1 MGKVI
6 GRLGDDGVITAPKE
20 VDPQRARLAA
30 QGLTFGF
37 GEEME
42 AGARAGLG
50 LLTGQ
55 ADDFQSAYDVEVKSL
70 RDKLEAAREAYPYS
84 SMGYEAA
91 GAILPAIGATI
102 ATGGAAGPSA
112 AGNIGRIL
120 LGPTGGSL
128 AKGALYG
135 GGGAG
140 AYEIGTGEGGISERL
155 EGVPEAV
162 AVGAVAAPV
171 FQLGARAAGSTL
183 GNVVD
188 FAKRKFG
195 PKAST
200 VVENEVRRIAENS
213 GQDFDDL
220 MAKVLDGETLLEA
233 SETSRKVLGAY
244 ADSLDDKAR
253 QAIRDR
259 AQRAREAAKGETQK
273 ILQGD
278 TDANVIRLF
287 KEGKKA
293 AKKKASNAYDV
304 VFDTFPEVPASI
316 NPVIQKILNTEE
328 TILNSSL
335 KLIKTA
341 GVDEPFFDVVNGRV
355 KLNKAPTLREAEN
368 IRRALADLVG
378 RSTGNLRSEY
388 EALERE
394 LRGALDD
401 VAPELSKVRQTWSNI
416 MTGSE
421 AFEKGRKVFGKSS
434 DEVEILFE
442 DYAAKGP
449 DALAAFRQGL
459 MDAIRTKSETGAKS
473 SLPRLL
479 TDMDAKQA
487 KIFATIFPADEYDK
501 AYKLWDKAKRS
512 QMVAGELGGSQTA
525 ERTARQASAGMG
537 GAISD
542 VAEALQLSL
551 PAVGRLMS
559 RGLSVLGQRVNDQEK
574 AQVIKILMSE
584 DPKLVERV
592 LKDNTGWDIV
602 QKRVIDIFRELEGPA
617 AKAGAL
623 VGSKAPEPFTGRQ
636 E

>member
-6 GRLGDDGVITAPKE
+6 GTLGDDGVITAPKE
-20 VDPQRARLAA
+20 VDPQGLRLGV
-30 QGLTFGF
+30 QGLSLGF
-37 GEEME
+37 GEEAE
-42 AGARAGLG
+42 AAARAGFG

-55 ADDFQSAYDVEVKSL
+55 ADDFQSAYDVEVKAL
-70 RDKLEAAREAYPYS
+70 RDKLKAAREAYPYS

-91 GAILPAIGATI
+91 GAILPGIVATI

-128 AKGALYG
+128 AKGAVYG
-135 GGGAG
+135 GAGAG

-162 AVGAVAAPV
+162 AVGTVAAPV
-171 FQLGARAAGSTL
+171 FQLGARAAGSAL

-244 ADSLDDKAR
+244 AGSLDDKAR
-253 QAIRDR
+253 EAIRER
-259 AQRAREAAKGETQK
+259 AKRARKAAEGETQK

-278 TDANVIRLF
+278 TDVNVLKLF
-287 KEGKKA
+287 RSGEEA
-293 AKKKASNAYDV
+293 AKTKASSAYDV
-304 VFDTFPEVPASI
+304 VFDAFPEVPASI
-316 NPVIQKILNTEE
+316 NPIIQKILNREE
-328 TILNSSL
+328 SILNSSL

-368 IRRALADLVG
+368 IRRALDDLIDD
-378 RSTGNLRSEY
+378 SKGNLRNEY
-388 EALERE
+388 KALERE
-394 LRGALDD
+394 LRSALDD
-401 VAPELSKVRQTWSNI
+401 AAPELSNVRQTWSNI

-421 AFEKGRKVFGKSS
+421 AFEAGRTVFGKSS
-434 DEVEILFE
+434 DEVEIIFE
-442 DYAAKGP
+442 NYAAKGP

-459 MDAIRTKSETGAKS
+459 MDAILKKAEGGAKS

-479 TDMDAKQA
+479 TDMDAKEA

-512 QMVAGELGGSQTA
+512 QMAAGELGGAQTA
-525 ERTARQASAGMG
+525 ERTARQASAGMNG
-537 GAISD
+537 VISD

-559 RGLSVLGQRVNDQEK
+559 RGLSVLGQRVSDQQK
-574 AQVIKILMSE
+574 AEVIKILMSE

-602 QKRVIDIFRELEGPA
+602 QKRVIDIFRGLEGPA

-623 VGSKAPEPFTGRQ
+623 VGSKAPEPFTGKQ

>member
-1 MGKVI
+1 
-6 GRLGDDGVITAPKE
+6 LGFRILNDEEIEQLRNPV
-20 VDPQRARLAA
+20 VDPQGLRLGV
-30 QGLTFGF
+30 QGLSLGF
-37 GEEME
+37 GEEAE
-42 AGARAGLG
+42 AAARAGFG

-55 ADDFQSAYDVEVKSL
+55 ADDFQSAYDVEVKAL

-91 GAILPAIGATI
+91 GAILPAIAATI

-128 AKGALYG
+128 AKGAVYG
-135 GGGAG
+135 GAGSG

-162 AVGAVAAPV
+162 AVGTVAAPV
-171 FQLGARAAGSTL
+171 FQLGARADDA
-183 GNVVD
+183 
-188 FAKRKFG
+188 ARK
-195 PKAST
+195 
-200 VVENEVRRIAENS
+200 
-213 GQDFDDL
+213 
-220 MAKVLDGETLLEA
+220 
-233 SETSRKVLGAY
+233 
-244 ADSLDDKAR
+244 
-253 QAIRDR
+253 AIRDR

-287 KEGKKA
+287 KEGQEA
-293 AKKKASNAYDV
+293 ARTKASSAYDV
-304 VFDTFPEVPASI
+304 VFDAFPEVPASI
-316 NPVIQKILNTEE
+316 SPIIQKILNTEE
-328 TILNSSL
+328 AILDSSL
-335 KLIKTA
+335 QLIKTA

-368 IRRALADLVG
+368 IRRALDDLIG
-378 RSTGNLRSEY
+378 RSKGNLRHEY
-388 EALERE
+388 KNLERE
-394 LRGALDD
+394 LRGALDAA
-401 VAPELSKVRQTWSNI
+401 APELSKVRQTWSNI

-421 AFEKGRKVFGKSS
+421 AFEEGRRVFGKSS

-501 AYKLWDKAKRS
+501 AYKLWDRAKRS
-512 QMVAGELGGSQTA
+512 QMVADELGSSPTA

-542 VAEALQLSL
+542 VAEALQLN
-551 PAVGRLMS
+551 PAAVGRLMS
-559 RGLSVLGQRVNDQEK
+559 RGLSVLGQRVSDQQK

-602 QKRVIDIFRELEGPA
+602 QKRVIDIFRGLEGPA